1 MKKSVFKKST
11 VIFFVSIIVFYIISF
26 CFTLGPDKL
35 TAYFTSFSFSE
46 EFGNKKPL
54 STKNFESLSSNEKK
68 AYICVLEQIESHPEY
83 IKIPELTQT
92 EFNNVF
98 FAVKND
104 NPDILCFSDSCNMV
118 SYMSAS
124 FLQMNYSYD
133 TDICGKMKEELLA
146 KVKEISQDINTESEY
161 SAELYIHDYI
171 VKNCVYTEDSKNASN
186 AYGCLV
192 ENKAVCSGYSRGA
205 MLLLAETGIES
216 MLVGGTGITTE
227 NESISHMWNLV
238 WIDGN
243 PYHLDVTWD
252 DPTTT
257 NNATSHMFFNLD
269 TKAISYD
276 HKDITTN
283 IECTYNSANY
293 FVKEKLMYDDYN
305 KNILSDIT
313 SRLIENINSGK
324 NYIEIEFSD
333 NSAYQKAVASI
344 IDNSS
349 YASDIYDIIEEIS
362 VQTDNNVDT
371 SHINFVK
378 EDSKNYI
385 RLMFDTK

>member
-1 MKKSVFKKST
+1 MKKTILKKPT
-11 VIFFVSIIVFYIISF
+11 VIFFVSIIVFYIICF
-26 CFTLGPDKL
+26 CFTLGPDKV
-35 TAYFTSFSFSE
+35 TAYFSSFTFSE
-46 EFGNKKPL
+46 EFGSKKPL
-54 STKNFESLSSNEKK
+54 SVKNFENLNSNEKK

-92 EFNNVF
+92 EFNNVY

-124 FLQMNYSYD
+124 FLQMNYAHD
-133 TDICGKMKEELLA
+133 TEKCGTMKEELLT
-146 KVKEISQDINTESEY
+146 KVDEIMQNISTEDEY

-171 VKNCVYTEDSKNASN
+171 VENCVYTEETGNSSN

-205 MLLLAETGIES
+205 MLLLAEAGIES
-216 MLVGGTGITTE
+216 MLVGGTGVTTE
-227 NESISHMWNLV
+227 NDNISHMWNIV

-257 NNATSHMFFNLD
+257 NNAISHMFFNL
-269 TKAISYD
+269 TTGNISYD
-276 HKDITTN
+276 HKDLTTD
-283 IECTYNSANY
+283 IECVARDSNY
-293 FVKEKLMYDDYN
+293 FVEEKLMFDDYN
-305 KNILSDIT
+305 RQILADIT
-313 SRLIENINSGK
+313 ARLVENIKNGK
-324 NYIEIEFSD
+324 NYIEIEFAD
-333 NSAYQKAVASI
+333 NNAYQKAVESI

-349 YASDIYDIIEEIS
+349 YASDMYDIIEEIYA
-362 VQTDNNVDT
+362 QTDDNVDT

-378 EDSKNYI
+378 EDSKCYI